1 MKMRYT
7 QLAFVLLGTLAFSAI
22 CAAEEAAKVKVEFK
36 VKTPEG
42 TAADAKLYLAGN
54 VKEFGGEW
62 KADGL
67 ELKKG
72 EDGKYT
78 VSIEVPKGTALEFK
92 VTRGDWDT
100 VEKQADGK
108 EIDNRKHAADKDET
122 VEVEVKKWAK

>member
-7 QLAFVLLGTLAFSAI
+7 QLALVLLGMLAFTAV
-22 CAAEEAAKVKVEFK
+22 CAAEEAKVKVEFK
-36 VKTPEG
+36 VKAPEG
-42 TAADAKLYLAGN
+42 TPADARLYLAGN

-72 EDGKYT
+72 EDGKYSA
-78 VSIEVPKGTALEFK
+78 SIEVPKGTALEYK
-92 VTRGDWDT
+92 VTQGAWET

-108 EIDNRKHAADKDET
+108 EIDNRKHA
-122 VEVEVKKWAK
+122 